1 MGKILAVWVG
11 LESNKI
17 MSTLLEFQVILDTNK
32 HGLKLYDRLGLWLRL
47 DLNIFNKSDIVKSH
61 SIYSEICNNSIQTI
75 SKFDS
80 QKLPLTLQE

>member
-11 LESNKI
+11 LESSKI
-17 MSTLLEFQVILDTNK
+17 ISTLLEFQVILDTNK

-47 DLNIFNKSDIVKSH
+47 DLKIFNKSDLVKSH
-61 SIYSEICNNSIQTI
+61 SIYSEIYNNSIQTI

-80 QKLPLTLQE
+80 QKLTLTLQQ